1 MRLPLSFPRSPSAR
15 QPGFDHAIRLLR
27 EGRVNES
34 AYGRRVALLLT
45 IPTFDDP
52 IARDVRRTPTGEL
65 YVVRTVWKRAL
76 DLATRGR
83 ARDASSLLRPLELS
97 GGLPALKPTL
107 VSAQLPVDVRAL
119 DALLETALTTT
130 VPCHVRQPDP
140 PLDAT
145 IFELTFGDE
154 LTETRYR
161 WAADPPDGWAALAA
175 FTLRLLRLID
185 DPAGSVA
192 R

>member
-15 QPGFDHAIRLLR
+15 QPEFDHAIRLLR

-52 IARDVRRTPTGEL
+52 IARDIRRAATGEP

-83 ARDASSLLRPLELS
+83 ARDATSLLRPLEIS

-107 VSAQLPVDVRAL
+107 VSTQLPVDVRAL
-119 DALLETALTTT
+119 DALLETAMTTT
-130 VPCHVRQPDP
+130 VPCCVRQSEP

-161 WAADPPDGWAALAA
+161 WAADPPDGWSALST